1 MLNLIFFIAS
11 LAVFIIIPIIFLY
24 SVFRPEKLYIHTEK
38 NQNGKYSRTKFY
50 VLTLFAWILFFLIR
64 TWAGNANYYS
74 EDFDTTQ
81 NNQSASI
88 VPLVADDEEL
98 TLSLP
103 EGEQEQ
109 IKEPVYQLSEYI
121 DINEDPK
128 LSFMEGIWYVQ
139 MGNVFTDEEKLER
152 MTDDYTFE
160 QDGFKK
166 QDLAKSLLSEINAEI
181 EKYSIK
187 YKDGYRVKAPIVD
200 DIDQY
205 SEIMNID
212 QASYPIYFDSETF
225 VIHKYDFDKKMFPLD
240 MCFDAF
246 KNDNFSMRMGNT
258 YRMNFQSIMPDWY
271 EGPPPKG
278 VVYDSVD
285 VGNGMTDYKNMECGL
300 TVDDETQARKIEEV
314 VVSGNIASK
323 GYVYYDV
330 PIRIGKSSPL
340 FKPVLADI
348 TYFNRETG
356 ETLATKQFT
365 W

>member
-1 MLNLIFFIAS
+1 M
-11 LAVFIIIPIIFLY
+11 FLY
-24 SVFRPEKLYIHTEK
+24 SLFRPEKLYIRTKK
-38 NQNGKYSRTKFY
+38 NPNGKYSRMKFY
-50 VLTLFAWILFFLIR
+50 LGMVFAWMLLLFIG
-64 TWAGNANYYS
+64 TWAGNANYSPKNY
-74 EDFDTTQ
+74 DT
-81 NNQSASI
+81 NS
-88 VPLVADDEEL
+88 DDEIDYITSLEVDNEEL
-98 TLSLP
+98 TPSLP
-103 EGEQEQ
+103 DDEQEQ
-109 IKEPVYQLSEYI
+109 IEEPVYQLSEYI

-258 YRMNFQSIMPDWY
+258 YRMNFQSIKPDWY

-278 VVYDSVD
+278 VIYDSVD

-348 TYFNRETG
+348 TYFDRSTG